1 MCVRKTVTTFLVM
14 LLLPSCAKNG
24 TEIDRYITENAS
36 FTMKFP
42 ATYELNDSSTE
53 TESGESVT
61 VSCIRNGEGVN
72 LSVVSPKRSEN
83 VSVSVGFDGQCVIS
97 VGSMS
102 IPLSENVSVGL
113 YNVCM
118 AMYPDEYSIIASDD
132 GKSRLVISEYGTA
145 CVDENGVPE
154 KITCGER
161 EIIVSDY
168 VPQLE

>member
-24 TEIDRYITENAS
+24 TEIDRYINENS
-36 FTMKFP
+36 TFILTFP

-53 TESGESVT
+53 TKSGESVT
-61 VSCIRNGEGVN
+61 VSCIRDGEGVN
-72 LSVVSPKRSEN
+72 LSVLSPKRSEN
-83 VSVSVGFDGQCVIS
+83 VAVSVGFDGRCVIS

-118 AMYPDEYSIIASDD
+118 AMYPDDYSIIASED
-132 GKSRLVISEYGTA
+132 GNSRLVISEYGTA
-145 CVDENGVPE
+145 YVDENGVPE